1 MSTDESTSAAPVA
14 LARRGPPLRQQLAD
28 GLRDAIRDGR
38 LAAGARL
45 PATRG
50 LADDLGVSRGV
61 VTDAYAQLA
70 AEGWLDV
77 HHARRPVVRALSH
90 PPVAEPQAAAPGWR
104 YDLTPNAPDLAAFPR
119 TAWAAAVRRVLAT
132 VPDADLDYPDARGPE
147 RARGVLAGYLAR
159 TRGAIVDPE
168 RLLVVSGFTQAL
180 AIVCRALATAGAR
193 RLAIEDPS
201 LDDAWGT
208 VRAGGLEPVGIP
220 VDRDGIVVD
229 ALEAAN
235 ADGVLVTPAHQFPT
249 GARLAPGRRRA
260 LIAWAERGGV
270 VIEDDYDGEHGD
282 PRAPAGVLQAL
293 APERVVLI
301 GSVSK
306 TLAPALR
313 LGWLHVPASLADAV
327 VAERWYLDSGGP
339 AVDALALADLVERGE
354 LERHLRR
361 TRAAYRTRR
370 RGLVEALA
378 AIGLHPLAPGV
389 RAGMHLCVELPAG
402 VDETAV
408 ATTLQAQ
415 RINVRALGAYRLA
428 HPGPPGLVIGY
439 GRLAEGSVPAI
450 VDALVRAGAA
460 SPARDRPS

>member
-1 MSTDESTSAAPVA
+1 MAMDESTSAVPVV
-14 LARRGPPLRQQLAD
+14 LARPGPPMRRQLAD
-28 GLRDAIRDGR
+28 GLRAAIRDGR
-38 LAAGARL
+38 LTAGARL

-77 HHARRPVVRALSH
+77 RHGTRPVVRGPSQSAPA
-90 PPVAEPQAAAPGWR
+90 PPPRSAPAWR

-119 TAWAAAVRRVLAT
+119 TAWASAVRRVLAT
-132 VPDADLDYPDARGPE
+132 LPDADLDYPDARGPE
-147 RARGVLAGYLAR
+147 QARRVLGGYLAR
-159 TRGAIVDPE
+159 TRGAAVDPE

-180 AIVCRALATAGAR
+180 AIVCRVLASAGAR

-208 VRAGGLEPVGIP
+208 IRAGGLEPVGIP
-220 VDRDGIVVD
+220 VDRDGIVVE
-229 ALEAAN
+229 ALEAAGV
-235 ADGVLVTPAHQFPT
+235 DGVLVTPAHQFPT
-249 GARLAPGRRRA
+249 GARLGADRRRA

-270 VIEDDYDGEHGD
+270 VLEDDYDGEHVD
-282 PRAPAGVLQAL
+282 PRAPAGVLQGL

-301 GSVSK
+301 GSASK

-313 LGWLHVPASLADAV
+313 LGWLHLPAELAEAAV
-327 VAERWYLDSGGP
+327 RERWNLDSGGP
-339 AVDALALADLVERGE
+339 AVDALAFADLIERGE

-361 TRAAYRTRR
+361 TRTAYRARR
-370 RGLVEALA
+370 RGLVEALR
-378 AIGLHPLAPGV
+378 AIGLHPIAPGV
-389 RAGMHLCVELPAG
+389 RAGVHLCVELPEG
-402 VDETAV
+402 VDESAV
-408 ATTLQAQ
+408 AAGLQAQ
-415 RINVRALGAYRLA
+415 RINVRALGAYRLQ

-450 VDALVRAGAA
+450 VEALVRAGAA
-460 SPARDRPS
+460 APAASTAQ